1 MKSLKLRTIFMWI
14 LIVINVVML
23 SFPLFDIF
31 DYSYGGA
38 GGELFDK
45 SSLLM
50 SVVMIIAVAV
60 ISVFHAKLAFG
71 AKKKAAEGDLEGAA
85 RDAET
90 LITRVLFIAMTTA
103 FVTVS
108 GIFGMVFMWDMLEN
122 AFAAILVNL
131 AFGTWIAFLV
141 CTRNLKNDLERNR
154 IVSNQQKMIYN
165 ATLENGYG
173 SMQQANGYVDI
184 QVQMQNYG
192 PGYEDSY
199 TQVNPQASYQAPYQ
213 APMQA
218 PYQQPQFS
226 YANQYMAQNNN
237 YQVPIQQGQPMQQPM
252 LQPMQPMQQAPIQPS
267 APTPAP
273 FEKASVSTSANAANA
288 AQAAPQ
294 VPQASAVDWSYK
306 DGADIA
312 SGDGLWDL

>member
-1 MKSLKLRTIFMWI
+1 MKSLKLRTILMWI
-14 LIVINVVML
+14 LIVINAVML

-141 CTRNLKNDLERNR
+141 CTRNLKNDLERNQ

-184 QVQMQNYG
+184 QAQMQNYG

-199 TQVNPQASYQAPYQ
+199 TQVNPQAPY
-213 APMQA
+213 QA

-252 LQPMQPMQQAPIQPS
+252 QPMQQAPIQPS

-273 FEKASVSTSANAANA
+273 FEKASVSTSANAANAANA